1 MSLGT
6 IMRDLAH
13 EQTALEVFVALGDIV
28 LVAQVDA
35 TAAAFEEDRGAY
47 ISGAVRRFAQLA
59 KDEDWL
65 RLMTT
70 LERSEAPA
78 ADSLRTMVRW
88 SIARDTAGSGPHTGC
103 TCGGGDG
110 GCNGDT

>member
-1 MSLGT
+1 MSLGI
-6 IMRDLAH
+6 IMQDLAH
-13 EQTALEVFVALGDIV
+13 EQSALEVFVALGDIV

-35 TAAAFEEDRGAY
+35 TAAAFDEDRSTY
-47 ISGAVRRFAQLA
+47 VSGAVRRFAQLA

-70 LERSEAPA
+70 LERSDAPA

-88 SIARDTAGSGPHTGC
+88 SIDRDTVAGRPDDGC

-110 GCNGDT
+110 GCHGET